1 MCPVTHD
8 VDGTLGPGVSL
19 SHAITPIPREKAGG
33 DPVYPRRAHTPADES
48 AGALP
53 SATSLSLNAR
63 RIWKH
68 CSP

>member
-1 MCPVTHD
+1 MCPVTYD
-8 VDGTLGPGVSL
+8 VDGTPGPGVAL
-19 SHAITPIPREKAGG
+19 NHAITPITSEKAGG
-33 DPVYPRRAHTPADES
+33 DRVYPRRAQAPADES
-48 AGALP
+48 VDALP

>member
-1 MCPVTHD
+1 MCPVTCD
-8 VDGTLGPGVSL
+8 VDGTPGPGGAL
-19 SHAITPIPREKAGG
+19 SHAITPITSEKAGG
-33 DPVYPRRAHTPADES
+33 DRVYPLRAQAPADES
-48 AGALP
+48 GGARP